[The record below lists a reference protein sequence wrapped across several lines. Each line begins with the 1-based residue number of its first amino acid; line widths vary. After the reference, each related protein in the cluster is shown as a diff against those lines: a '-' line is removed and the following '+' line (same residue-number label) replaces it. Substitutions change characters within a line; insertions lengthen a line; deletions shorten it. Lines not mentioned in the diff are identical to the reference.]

1 MIATL
6 IALIL
11 LMFMVVLIRK
21 RHFFAGIAFG
31 LMTLTAS
38 FIAFLQLLIK
48 IADQGE
54 TAEVLVLLCV
64 YGLIPLIFIVFC
76 SWLVYNS
83 TIMRTRE
90 GKSFT
95 AKLSLLLG
103 LNIIIVIPLFF
114 FIVSGFF
121 ILPGRITFFLSV
133 FICLVDMVFTFTFI
147 GYLFC
152 SFLYQAIPVR
162 KTVNY
167 IIILGA
173 GVSSEEVTPL
183 LRSRLDKAIEYQG
196 KQTEKIIFVVS
207 GGQGDDEPVSEAFA
221 MRKYLLSKGIP
232 NEQIIFEDKSTT
244 TLENM
249 LFSNEKIK
257 EHWNNENEEPVIL
270 FSTSNYHVLRGA
282 MYARKANI
290 KAEGIGAPVALYFLP
305 TALIREFIALLVKYK
320 VLTIAI
326 VIIIFVL
333 LLLTNLQTNKLFSF
347 LNVTTM

>member
-11 LMFMVVLIRK
+11 LMFMVVSIRK
-21 RHFFAGIAFG
+21 RHFFAGIALG

-38 FIAFLQLLIK
+38 FIAFLQLLLK

-54 TAEVLVLLCV
+54 KAEVLVLLCV
-64 YGLIPLIFIVFC
+64 YGLIPLIFVMFC

-103 LNIIIVIPLFF
+103 LNIIIVIPLFL
-114 FIVSGFF
+114 FIMAGLFR
-121 ILPGRITFFLSV
+121 LPGFLIFITI
-133 FICLVDMVFTFTFI
+133 FICVVDIVFTFTFI

-152 SFLYQAIPVR
+152 SFLYQVIPVR

-173 GVSSEEVTPL
+173 GVRSEEVTPL
-183 LRSRLDKAIEYQG
+183 LRSRLDKAIEYQN
-196 KQTEKIIFVVS
+196 KQTEKITFVVS

-221 MRKYLLSKGIP
+221 MRKYLLSRGIP

-244 TLENM
+244 TFENM

-305 TALIREFIALLVKYK
+305 AALIREFIALLVKYK
-320 VLTIAI
+320 VLTISI

-333 LLLTNLQTNKLFSF
+333 ILIMSLPTDKILPF
-347 LNVTTM
+347 